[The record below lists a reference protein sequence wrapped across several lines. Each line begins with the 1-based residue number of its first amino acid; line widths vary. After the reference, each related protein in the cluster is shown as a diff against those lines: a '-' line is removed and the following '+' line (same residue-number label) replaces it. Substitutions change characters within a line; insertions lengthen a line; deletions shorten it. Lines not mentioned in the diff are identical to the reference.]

1 MKWSIEGA
9 PAFAHIQM
17 ELEPGESIVTE
28 SGAMASMSAELDMKA
43 EMNGNLFS
51 ALAKKFLGGES
62 FFIST
67 FANNSG
73 SAKKLTITQGTPGD
87 IRAVELKDSSICLQ
101 PGAYIACTS
110 GIKLRTRF
118 AGIGSLIA
126 REGLFRLEAEGTGT
140 LWFGAYGG
148 LIEKEVKGSYI
159 VDTAHLVSY
168 DRNLKLKTQLSGDLI
183 SSLTSGEGFVTRIEG
198 NGKIILQTRSMHGLT
213 GWINRYI

>member
-17 ELEPGESIVTE
+17 ELDPGESVITE
-28 SGAMASMSAELDMKA
+28 SGAMASMSSELDMQA
-43 EMNGNLFS
+43 NMNGNFFS

-67 FANNSG
+67 FSNKTSLP
-73 SAKKLTITQGTPGD
+73 KQITITQGTPGD
-87 IRAVELKDSSICLQ
+87 IRAVQLNGGSVCLQ
-101 PGAYIACTS
+101 PGAYIACTD
-110 GIKLRTRF
+110 GIKLKTRF
-118 AGIGSLIA
+118 AGFGSLIA

-140 LWFGAYGG
+140 LWYGAYGG
-148 LIEKEVKGSYI
+148 MIEKEVKGSYI

-168 DRNLKLKTQLSGDLI
+168 DRHLKLKTQLSGDLI

-198 NGKIILQTRSMHGLT
+198 NGKIVIQTRSIHGLS
-213 GWINRYI
+213 GWINRYL

>member
-17 ELEPGESIVTE
+17 ELAPGESIVTE

-43 EMNGNLFS
+43 NMNGNLFS
-51 ALAKKFLGGES
+51 ALAKKFLSGES

-67 FANNSG
+67 FTNGTTSP
-73 SAKKLTITQGTPGD
+73 KKITITQGTPGD
-87 IRAVELKDSSICLQ
+87 MRAVDLKDGSVCLQ
-101 PGAYIACTS
+101 PGAYIASTE

-118 AGIGSLIA
+118 AGFGSLIA

-140 LWFGAYGG
+140 VWYGAYGG
-148 LIEKEVKGSYI
+148 MIEKEVKGSYI

-168 DRNLKLKTQLSGDLI
+168 DRHLKLKTQLSGDLI

-198 NGKIILQTRSMHGLT
+198 NGKIVIQTRSVHGLA
-213 GWINRYI
+213 GWINRYL